1 MYFEEKQFKTI
12 LWQIRMFKTIVK
24 SYLQISRKFQN
35 HCRSAKHLWNNGL
48 TFNLTKK
55 NIKTYQNHF
64 VGFPLFSAKNQN
76 HFVKPQPI
84 CGPIQKYVQNHFVEL
99 PKVVQTFIFLEKTK
113 PFCKVPG
120 SLNDFFMEIST
131 DHPWTPKNDC
141 RLVLKFSW
149 KSALGTHEH
158 PKSLQIGFK
167 CSWKSAP
174 SPRKSLQFGFDLFG
188 KNWMS
193 TLQNKMQ
200 PTNPNAHTYDNGTDS
215 ETRR

>member
-1 MYFEEKQFKTI
+1 
-12 LWQIRMFKTIVK
+12 MFKTIVK

-48 TFNLTKK
+48 TCNLTKK

-99 PKVVQTFIFLEKTK
+99 PKVVQTYIFSEKTK

-120 SLNDFFMEIST
+120 SLNEFFMEIST
-131 DHPWTPKNDC
+131 DHPWTTKNDC

-149 KSALGTHEH
+149 KSALGTPHEH

-167 CSWKSAP
+167 M
-174 SPRKSLQFGFDLFG
+174 F
-188 KNWMS
+188 
-193 TLQNKMQ
+193 
-200 PTNPNAHTYDNGTDS
+200 
-215 ETRR
+215 